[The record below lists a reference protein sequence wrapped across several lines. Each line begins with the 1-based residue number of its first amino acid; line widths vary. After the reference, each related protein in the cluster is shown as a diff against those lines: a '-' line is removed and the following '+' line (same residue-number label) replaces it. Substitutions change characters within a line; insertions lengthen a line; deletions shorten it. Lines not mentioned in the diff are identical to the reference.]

1 MSSFLIFSAMDSIVS
16 KTTCI
21 EGVLVTRDGAR
32 GEETYG
38 DKVGL
43 VLVRTHAVEAP
54 HALLV

>member
-1 MSSFLIFSAMDSIVS
+1 MDSIVS